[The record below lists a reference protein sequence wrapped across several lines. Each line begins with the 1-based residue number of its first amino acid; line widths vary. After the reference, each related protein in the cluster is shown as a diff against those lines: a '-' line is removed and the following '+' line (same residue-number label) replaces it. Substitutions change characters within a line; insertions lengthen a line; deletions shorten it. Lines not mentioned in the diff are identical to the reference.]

1 MFCVHAAD
9 GWKCDRPAC
18 SQWEEIRTGRKT
30 LHPLQIGSL
39 FSTGGFG
46 HRFVF
51 RYEVTN
57 RKSQENDRP
66 WPACWRQTC
75 IYYRTEV
82 ETVTVWKAWIRSSSC
97 CYNYYTLLVMI
108 KNLRPVKQQAATVG
122 LHLLTYS
129 QWNCHFGK
137 EEAWL
142 LQLPVDGLPQANHWQ
157 VRAAWGIM
165 NMKLCK
171 AIFSASRVVSTTTTT
186 NFIREKQETKQLRN
200 SWMKTT
206 SDRLPDNWPSVL
218 VAIDKQIAYIA
229 TPLWVAIAILSLSVC
244 HTRAARRNGSRYE
257 RVIFNAQ

>member
-1 MFCVHAAD
+1 
-9 GWKCDRPAC
+9 
-18 SQWEEIRTGRKT
+18 
-30 LHPLQIGSL
+30 
-39 FSTGGFG
+39 
-46 HRFVF
+46 
-51 RYEVTN
+51 
-57 RKSQENDRP
+57 
-66 WPACWRQTC
+66 
-75 IYYRTEV
+75 
-82 ETVTVWKAWIRSSSC
+82 
-97 CYNYYTLLVMI
+97 MI

-244 HTRAARRNGSRYE
+244 PSVTLVQHVETVQDTSVWFSMHS
-257 RVIFNAQ
+257 RVITQVVWPKFTVVALRVHAKRGRQNESRNFDQYAVNLEIVRDRNSVTIENRIRAFNWDGNLTLNYPEQPLCHNEPLRYPKVTSWSKLGEN